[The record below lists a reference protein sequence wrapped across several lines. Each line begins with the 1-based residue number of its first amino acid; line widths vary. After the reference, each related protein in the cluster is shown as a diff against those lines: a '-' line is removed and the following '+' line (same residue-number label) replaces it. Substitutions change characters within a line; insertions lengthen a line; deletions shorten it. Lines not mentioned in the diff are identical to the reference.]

1 MILDTIIV
9 PMALEEQSLV
19 LPVQLM
25 PENEEHQVGLE
36 TAIVQGERVEY
47 YEGPYSFTPSAQA
60 QTIPVNHLMASQ
72 DITIEPVPQQY
83 GLITYNGSTITVS

>member
-1 MILDTIIV
+1 MIQDTIIV

-25 PENEEHQVGLE
+25 PENEEYQVGLE
-36 TAIVQGERVEY
+36 TEIVQGERVHY
-47 YEGPYSFTPSAQA
+47 YEGPYTFTPSAQA
-60 QTIPVNHLMASQ
+60 QTIPIDHLMPTA

>member
-1 MILDTIIV
+1 MIQTIIV

-36 TAIVQGERVEY
+36 TEIVPGERVTY
-47 YEGPYSFTPSAQA
+47 YEGPYNFTPSAQA